1 MRRSDAT
8 EKKIIQAALELFVR
22 KGYHGASISDITR
35 QVGLTKGA
43 LYAHLKSKGE
53 LLLKIIDQF
62 DKNFI
67 DQLIKT
73 GENTPGTAADK
84 LHRILSFSTAFAND
98 NKDLCVFLTFLTF
111 ELSAYPEFEE
121 ALKSIYRKYQKA
133 ISKVIKQ
140 GQKEGSFKNELDAD
154 MAALTFI
161 SIHDGT
167 LHQWALNRER
177 LDSVKFVRNFRRI
190 IFTGLMQ

>member
-22 KGYHGASISDITR
+22 KGYHGTSISDITH

-43 LYAHLKSKGE
+43 LYSHLKSKSE

-73 GENTPGTAADK
+73 GENIPGSAADK
-84 LHRILSFSTAFAND
+84 LHRILSFSTAFANE

-111 ELSAYPEFEE
+111 ELSAYPEFEG
-121 ALKSIYRKYQKA
+121 ALKSIYRKYQKF
-133 ISKVIKQ
+133 ISKIIKQ
-140 GQKEGSFKNELDAD
+140 GQKEGFFKKELDAD
-154 MAALTFI
+154 LAALTFI

-177 LDSVKFVRNFRRI
+177 LDGVRFVHNFRRI
-190 IFTGLMQ
+190 FFAGLMK